1 MTQIGSKPGNVL
13 SGTIRVPGDKSIS
26 HRALMIGAAA
36 VGQTRISGLL
46 EADDVLRTAE
56 AVRAL
61 GARIQQQNGN
71 WLIEGVGPG
80 GFVPPDGEIDLGN
93 SGTAARLLLGLLATQ
108 EISVSITGDESLRSR
123 PMGRVIDPLSLMGAN
138 FEAEE
143 DDRMPLR
150 LRGTGEPIPVEYLVP
165 VPSAQ
170 VKSAVLLAALNTPGR
185 TTVREREA
193 TRDHTE
199 NMLKSFGAAISVEDS
214 GAGGRKISVD
224 GFAELTAV
232 NVDVPGDP
240 SSAAFPGVAAL
251 LIPGSE
257 ITVENVGLNPLRA
270 GLFDTLIDMGANIE
284 IMNRRDSAGEA
295 VGDIVFRFG
304 ALQGADIPAN
314 RAPSM
319 IDEYPIAAIAAAFA
333 DGETRFR
340 GLAELRVKESDRFAA
355 IIDGLAACGVDVRAD
370 GDDIVICGDGTPPP
384 GGAKI
389 VVNLDHRIA
398 MAFLVM
404 GLAAEAPVTIDDA
417 AAIET
422 SFPCFIE
429 LMIGLGG
436 KIV

>member
-1 MTQIGSKPGNVL
+1 MTHIGSKPGNVL
-13 SGTIRVPGDKSIS
+13 SGTINVPGDKSIS

-46 EADDVLRTAE
+46 EAEDVLRTAE
-56 AVRAL
+56 AMRAL
-61 GARIQQQNGN
+61 GARIQRQNGT
-71 WLIEGVGPG
+71 WLIEGVGAG
-80 GFVPPDGEIDLGN
+80 GFVSPDGEIDLGN

-108 EISVSITGDESLRSR
+108 EISVSICGDESLQSR
-123 PMGRVIDPLSLMGAN
+123 PMGRVVDPLCLMGAN

-143 DDRMPLR
+143 NGRMPLKI
-150 LRGTGEPIPVEYLVP
+150 LGTGEPIPVEYVVP

-185 TTVREREA
+185 TTVTEREA

-199 NMLKSFGAAISVEDS
+199 NMLKSFGAAISVKNS
-214 GAGGRKISVD
+214 GAGGKKISVD

-232 NVDVPGDP
+232 DVDVPGDP

-257 ITVENVGLNPLRA
+257 ITVEKVGLNPLRA

-284 IMNRRDSAGEA
+284 IINRRNSAGEA

-304 ALQGADIPAN
+304 VLKGANIPAN

-333 DGETRFR
+333 EGETRFC

-355 IIDGLAACGVDVRAD
+355 IINGLTACGVYVRAE
-370 GDDIVICGDGTPPP
+370 GDDIVIRGDGTPPL
-384 GGAKI
+384 GGAEI
-389 VVNLDHRIA
+389 AVNLDHRIA

-404 GLAAEAPVTIDDA
+404 GLAAQAPIKIDDA
-417 AAIET
+417 AAIGT
-422 SFPCFIE
+422 SFPDFIE

-436 KIV
+436 NIG